1 MVKIWEMQRKTE
13 NSPGKG
19 LQDVETGEVSTSSL
33 TDGRSKDTIWTN
45 LVHKLLQDPSRTL
58 NDISK
63 FSPLNSVPALVFV
76 WYFTAIFSITTSK
89 AILMN
94 SPHPYILCLC
104 QCLVACTISMY
115 ISKSTNVYKELSGPS
130 ISLVV
135 SIGFTY
141 TLGFILT
148 NMAFNKVS
156 ASFAETVKASEPLSS
171 VLLGYIF
178 YSEFLST
185 KTYLTLIPICIG
197 VATSCMS
204 SDAFNLAGFS
214 LAMGSNFFFSSRAV
228 LSKVLMRSYPD
239 AMNEISLFAHISS
252 VGVIVVMPFV
262 FFFDVIELMNTN
274 PKNVGNDSS
283 ISSLMLY
290 VMYICN
296 GLAYTVYNLMSFMV
310 LTRTNIATHAVLN
323 VFRRVFIIVFTS
335 IYFGNHLSA
344 LNIFGICLSI
354 VGVLLFNKVKENVQS
369 LNIKQ

>member
-1 MVKIWEMQRKTE
+1 M
-13 NSPGKG
+13 
-19 LQDVETGEVSTSSL
+19 
-33 TDGRSKDTIWTN
+33 
-45 LVHKLLQDPSRTL
+45 
-58 NDISK
+58 
-63 FSPLNSVPALVFV
+63 
-76 WYFTAIFSITTSK
+76 
-89 AILMN
+89 
-94 SPHPYILCLC
+94 
-104 QCLVACTISMY
+104 
-115 ISKSTNVYKELSGPS
+115 
-130 ISLVV
+130 
-135 SIGFTY
+135 
-141 TLGFILT
+141 
-148 NMAFNKVS
+148 
-156 ASFAETVKASEPLSS
+156 
-171 VLLGYIF
+171 
-178 YSEFLST
+178 
-185 KTYLTLIPICIG
+185 
-197 VATSCMS
+197 
-204 SDAFNLAGFS
+204 
-214 LAMGSNFFFSSRAV
+214 

-262 FFFDVIELMNTN
+262 FFFDVIELMNAN
-274 PKNVGNDSS
+274 PKNVGNESS